1 MSLTPDVV
9 SFKRTN
15 RMNSNELAKE
25 EITNLKAEVK

>member
-1 MSLTPDVV
+1 MSLTPDVG

-15 RMNSNELAKE
+15 RMNSKELAKE